1 MQDVK
6 TFIQGTALDG
16 RTNVTPIETQLNEF
30 LKANPAYS
38 AKSMSFIVGPRYRE
52 AFVIF
57 DVKERQNDYGRDTT
71 KYNKPVS
78 KTSQTLKGEAKLG
91 SSDDGQQKH

>member
-16 RTNVTPIETQLNEF
+16 RVNVTPIETQLNEF

-57 DVKERQNDYGRDTT
+57 DVRD
-71 KYNKPVS
+71 NKKPETNS
-78 KTSQTLKGEAKLG
+78 AGNKN
-91 SSDDGQQKH
+91 GQQKH